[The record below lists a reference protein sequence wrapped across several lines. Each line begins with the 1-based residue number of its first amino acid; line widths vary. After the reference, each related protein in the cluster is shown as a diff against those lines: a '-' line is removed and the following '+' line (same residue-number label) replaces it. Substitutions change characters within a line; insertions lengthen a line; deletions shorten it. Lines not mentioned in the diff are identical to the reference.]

1 LAAAPFDPSF
11 FSFLKI
17 NTMQKNRISVSI
29 DPAVKTAAL
38 ASIADIREQL
48 KPLLSATLSP
58 ADRMELL
65 KMGDKTQAFVE
76 KSLEYAGREPDL
88 VPNFLDLPEAQ
99 KDYRL
104 ASDLGELSRS
114 LDKLLQE
121 VNDAWMLAGSEAYDA
136 ALIFYG
142 SIKSAGRTDSGGV
155 GSIYNELS
163 QRFPRRQAAKPAP
176 VAQ

>member
-1 LAAAPFDPSF
+1 LIKI
-11 FSFLKI
+11 LKHKI
-17 NTMQKNRISVSI
+17 MAQKNKLSASI

-38 ASIADIREQL
+38 ASIATIRTQL
-48 KPLLSATLSP
+48 DPLLHITLTP
-58 ADRMELL
+58 LDRQELL

-76 KSLEYAGREPDL
+76 KSLEHAERSPEL
-88 VPNFLDLPEAQ
+88 VPPFFDLPEAQ
-99 KDYRL
+99 KDYKL

-142 SIKSAGRTDSGGV
+142 SIKAASRTDSGGV
-155 GSIYNELS
+155 ESIYADLS
-163 QRFPRRQAAKPAP
+163 QRFPRGKQAVKAAP
-176 VAQ
+176 VTQ

>member
-1 LAAAPFDPSF
+1 MAQKT
-11 FSFLKI
+11 KI
-17 NTMQKNRISVSI
+17 SASI

-38 ASIADIREQL
+38 AGIANIREQL
-48 KPLLSATLSP
+48 EPLLHITLSP
-58 ADRMELL
+58 SDRMELL

-76 KSLEYAGREPDL
+76 KSLEYAGREPAL

-99 KDYRL
+99 KDYKL

-142 SIKSAGRTDSGGV
+142 SVKAANRTDSGGV
-155 GSIYNELS
+155 ESIYADLA
-163 QRFPRRQAAKPAP
+163 QRFPNKRVTKPAT